1 MIEAYKNFWTRAF
14 DFKGR
19 TSRSDYWWAVLASFI
34 VAFVLLIL
42 GAISEPLSAFYVLY
56 NFAGIIPNLSISI
69 RRVRDMGKSW
79 QWIFINFIPIAGGIW
94 FLIILCRPSV
104 PMAIG

>member
-1 MIEAYKNFWTRAF
+1 MIEAYKSFWTRSF

-19 TSRSDYWWAVLASFI
+19 TNRPNYWWAVLANFL
-34 VAFVLLIL
+34 VAFFLVIL
-42 GAISEPLSAFYVLY
+42 AGISESLAFLY
-56 NFAGIIPNLSISI
+56 ALYYFAAIIPNLSISI
-69 RRVRDMGKSW
+69 RRVRDMGKAW

-104 PMAIG
+104 PIA